1 VSPVTG
7 RPARRW
13 RLVRARR
20 DAVPASVRRF
30 NQRARRR
37 RLRAAA
43 PWAATAGVLLVAG
56 LVSWLVYGTSVLG
69 VRHVRVEGVA
79 VLSPERVR
87 EAAAVVPDTPLARV
101 DLDAVR
107 ERVAALPPVA
117 AATVVRQWPDTLRIS
132 VVERTPVAVLARDG
146 AYGLIDGSGVVFHTV
161 AARPDGLPLLTV
173 DRPDRGDPTTRSAL
187 QVLAALTPELRE
199 LLVEVVAEAP
209 ARIRLRLADERVIVW
224 GDAADSPTKAK
235 VATALLGQ
243 PGREIDVSAP
253 DVVTVR

>member
-1 VSPVTG
+1 MSPATG

-43 PWAATAGVLLVAG
+43 PWAAAAG
-56 LVSWLVYGTSVLG
+56 LLLAAGLTSWLVYGTSVLG
-69 VRHVRVEGVA
+69 ARQVRVDGTA
-79 VLSPERVR
+79 ILSPEQVR

-101 DLDAVR
+101 DVDAVE

-117 AATVVRQWPDTLRIS
+117 QVTVARQWPDTVRIS
-132 VVERTPVAVLARDG
+132 VVERTAVAVLARDG
-146 AYGLIDGSGVVFHTV
+146 AFALIDGSGVVFHSV
-161 AARPDGLPLLTV
+161 AARPDDLPLLTV
-173 DRPDRGDPTTRSAL
+173 DPADPADPTTRSAL

-199 LLVEVVAEAP
+199 QLVELVAEAP
-209 ARIRLRLADERVIVW
+209 ARIRLLLVDGRVIVW
-224 GDAADSPTKAK
+224 GDATDSATKAK